1 MTEEGTG
8 WRPEEGETIKG
19 RIIDLSRAWSDQGAG
34 SWYPLVTIKAEDG
47 KVTNIHCFHHT
58 LRTRLLDR
66 QPKIGDRLEITYH
79 GKRETKDG
87 KRTVAVYSIET
98 PDTQI
103 DTGAFW
109 QGMGAAAT
117 APIVRPAEDMALRP
131 EDQMEI
137 PEIADD
143 DIPF

>member
-8 WRPEEGETIKG
+8 WRPEEGETLSG

-34 SWYPLVTIKAEDG
+34 SWYPLVTVKDKDG
-47 KVTNIHCFHHT
+47 KVTNVHCFHHT
-58 LRTRLLDR
+58 LKTRLLDR
-66 QPKIGDRLEITYH
+66 QPKVGDRIEITYH

-87 KRTVAVYSIET
+87 KRMVAIYSIET

-103 DTGAFW
+103 DSGAFW
-109 QGMGAAAT
+109 QQMGASQT
-117 APIVRPAEDMALRP
+117 APVIPPR